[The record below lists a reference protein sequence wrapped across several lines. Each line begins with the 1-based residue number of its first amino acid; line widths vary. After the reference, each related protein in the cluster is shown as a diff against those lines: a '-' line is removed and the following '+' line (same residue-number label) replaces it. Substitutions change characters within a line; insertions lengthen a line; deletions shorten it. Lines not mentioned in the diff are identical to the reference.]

1 MARYRKLPVEIEA
14 VQWNGWWA
22 LSYDDV
28 EAMAQNGPRT
38 ISLRGGELFIST
50 LEGEMRADVG
60 DWIIKGVNGEI
71 YPCKPD
77 IFAKT
82 YEPADIPEAI
92 TQAIAMIAEA
102 SASSRKY
109 QRPASGMV
117 NYRWRPW
124 LNSSIGWQRATMP
137 RFEFD
142 ASDEIV
148 MLAILRI
155 YFGWDCKPAPELST

>member
-82 YEPADIPEAI
+82 YEPADIPE
-92 TQAIAMIAEA
+92 
-102 SASSRKY
+102 
-109 QRPASGMV
+109 G
-117 NYRWRPW
+117 
-124 LNSSIGWQRATMP
+124 
-137 RFEFD
+137 
-142 ASDEIV
+142 
-148 MLAILRI
+148 
-155 YFGWDCKPAPELST
+155 

>member
-1 MARYRKLPVEIEA
+1 MAKYRKLPVEIEA

-92 TQAIAMIAEA
+92 TQAIAMIAA
-102 SASSRKY
+102 A
-109 QRPASGMV
+109 QRELAEISTAC
-117 NYRWRPW
+117 
-124 LNSSIGWQRATMP
+124 QRHGKLPLETVV
-137 RFEFD
+137 EFID
-142 ASDEIV
+142 RMAEG
-148 MLAILRI
+148 
-155 YFGWDCKPAPELST
+155 YHAPV